1 MIIKCGRIVAHT
13 LIYTMLNYPV
23 LSRKNHYGIAPPLK
37 NISLRKI
44 RKKKKTYSSVTRGSL
59 KQ

>member
-23 LSRKNHYGIAPPLK
+23 LSRKNHYGIAPLLK

-44 RKKKKTYSSVTRGSL
+44 RKRKRLIPPSRAVL
-59 KQ
+59 